1 MAQAYVDAKKL
12 KLSNV
17 RRKLFCT
24 EKPRSPTHIIVD
36 HTPITYS
43 RIPLDSAT
51 VFFFGYSSKRVAE
64 GPVEYFCAD
73 CFISHFRLDDT
84 DECFD
89 SKYAVTGER
98 LLSGFTPSRTD
109 FCVDCNKRLFIIR
122 KYDSAHLDFS

>member
-24 EKPRSPTHIIVD
+24 EKPRSPTYIAVD
-36 HTPITYS
+36 HTPYTFEAVS
-43 RIPLDSAT
+43 SDSAT
-51 VFFFGYSSKRVAE
+51 VFFFGYSTQRSSAK
-64 GPVEYFCAD
+64 PTEYYCAQ
-73 CFISHFRLDDT
+73 CFISLFRVDDT

-89 SKYAVTGER
+89 SKYAITGER
-98 LLSGFTPSRTD
+98 LLRGFIPSSTD
-109 FCVDCNKRLFIIR
+109 FCTGCNKRLFVIR